1 MAKAKRRTARR
12 GDRRRAVPA
21 ARRKAPRKVSAIPAG
36 YHSVTPYLTVS
47 NGTRALEFYTKAFG
61 ARTKEQMPGPG
72 GRLIHAELR
81 IGDSVV
87 MLSDEFPQ
95 PGGTKSPKS
104 LGGATGSVFL
114 YVPNVDASFKRAVDA
129 GCEGVMPP
137 GDMFWGDR
145 FGRVVDPFGHHWGLA
160 THREDVP
167 PTEMKKRAAAMAA
180 QMGQPT

>member
-104 LGGATGSVFL
+104 LGGATGSVF
-114 YVPNVDASFKRAVDA
+114 V
-129 GCEGVMPP
+129 
-137 GDMFWGDR
+137 
-145 FGRVVDPFGHHWGLA
+145 
-160 THREDVP
+160 
-167 PTEMKKRAAAMAA
+167 
-180 QMGQPT
+180 